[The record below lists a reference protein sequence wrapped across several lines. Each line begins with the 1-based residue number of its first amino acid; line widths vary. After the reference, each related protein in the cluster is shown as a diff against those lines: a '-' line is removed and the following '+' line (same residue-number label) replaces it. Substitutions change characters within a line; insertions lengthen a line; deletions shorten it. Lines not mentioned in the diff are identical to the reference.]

1 MTTLKQL
8 IAIIFSS
15 LRMPQQIFGLSKVP
29 FKFFRRLS
37 RLIILWLTVTSIL
50 VTLKP
55 FNQLFDDVKASSSN
69 LPDFHTVDGKL
80 ELAQDQKPVYFQ
92 SQSFQLVVDDTVT
105 VSGPQ
110 DQPTIPTDIASRL
123 STKSMA
129 SFFLFK
135 DRAFGQ
141 VAGRMMQITDLYKA
155 NFNTQVASQ
164 TLNSI
169 ENYRW
174 IFYLSLVI
182 MAWIISW
189 LLYWFIVLLISYL
202 AHFTTLRSK
211 SFKLFSQTMRLVIQ
225 VTFVPFLIYGL
236 LQIIMPLGFVFFVF
250 LALYTVAFIYYAQQR
265 FMMSLFSAFN
275 SQAFKEGMQDL
286 QEDANKLSPEEM
298 NERFMSLIQEARQE
312 HHAKGQDGDDEETA
326 EANPQNHTA
335 QNDQPS
341 QDSSDQDQDNK

>member
-1 MTTLKQL
+1 MKQL

-15 LRMPQQIFGLSKVP
+15 MRMPQQIFGLSKVP

-55 FNQLFDDVKASSSN
+55 LNQLFDDVKASSSN
-69 LPDFHTVDGKL
+69 LPDFHIVDGKL

-141 VAGRMMQITDLYKA
+141 IAGRMMQITDLYKA
-155 NFNTQVASQ
+155 NFNKQVASQ

-174 IFYLSLVI
+174 IFYLSLFIV
-182 MAWIISW
+182 AWIISW
-189 LLYWFIVLLISYL
+189 LLYWFVVLLISYL

-312 HHAKGQDGDDEETA
+312 RHDQGEGEEEEGEENSQD
-326 EANPQNHTA
+326 HTA
-335 QNDQPS
+335 QDDQPS
-341 QDSSDQDQDNK
+341 QDSSDQDQDNE

>member
-1 MTTLKQL
+1 MKQL

-15 LRMPQQIFGLSKVP
+15 MRMPQQIFGLSKVP

-50 VTLKP
+50 VILKP
-55 FNQLFDDVKASSSN
+55 LNQLFDDVKASSSN

-105 VSGPQ
+105 VGGPQ

-155 NFNTQVASQ
+155 NFNKQVASQ

-174 IFYLSLVI
+174 FFYLSLFIV
-182 MAWIISW
+182 AWIISW
-189 LLYWFIVLLISYL
+189 LLYWFVVLLISYL

-236 LQIIMPLGFVFFVF
+236 LQIIMPLGFIFFIF
-250 LALYTVAFIYYAQQR
+250 LAIYTVAFIYYAQQR

-312 HHAKGQDGDDEETA
+312 RHDQGEGEEEDGEENSQD
-326 EANPQNHTA
+326 HTA
-335 QNDQPS
+335 QDDQPS
-341 QDSSDQDQDNK
+341 QDSSDQDLDNE

>member
-1 MTTLKQL
+1 
-8 IAIIFSS
+8 
-15 LRMPQQIFGLSKVP
+15 MPQQIFGLSKVP

-189 LLYWFIVLLISYL
+189 LLYWFVVLLISYL

-250 LALYTVAFIYYAQQR
+250 LALYTVTFIYYAQQR

-312 HHAKGQDGDDEETA
+312 RHDQGEGEEEEGEENSQD
-326 EANPQNHTA
+326 HTA
-335 QNDQPS
+335 QDDQPS
-341 QDSSDQDQDNK
+341 QDSSDQDQDNE

>member
-55 FNQLFDDVKASSSN
+55 FNQLFDDVKASSNN

-105 VSGPQ
+105 VGGPQ

-174 IFYLSLVI
+174 FFYLSLFIV
-182 MAWIISW
+182 AWIISW
-189 LLYWFIVLLISYL
+189 LLYWFVVLLISYL

-236 LQIIMPLGFVFFVF
+236 LQIIMPLGFIFFIF
-250 LALYTVAFIYYAQQR
+250 LAIYTVAFIYYAQQR

-312 HHAKGQDGDDEETA
+312 RHDQGEGEEEEGEENSQD
-326 EANPQNHTA
+326 HTA
-335 QNDQPS
+335 QDDQPS
-341 QDSSDQDQDNK
+341 QDSSDQDLDNE

>member
-50 VTLKP
+50 VILKP
-55 FNQLFDDVKASSSN
+55 LNQLFDDVKASSSN
-69 LPDFHTVDGKL
+69 LPDFHIVDGKL

-129 SFFLFK
+129 SVFLFK

-141 VAGRMMQITDLYKA
+141 IAGRMMQITDLYKA
-155 NFNTQVASQ
+155 NFNKQVASQ

-169 ENYRW
+169 DNYRW

-189 LLYWFIVLLISYL
+189 LLYWFVVLLISYL

-236 LQIIMPLGFVFFVF
+236 LQIILPLGFIFFIF

-312 HHAKGQDGDDEETA
+312 RHDQGEGEEEEGEENSQD
-326 EANPQNHTA
+326 HTA
-335 QNDQPS
+335 QDDQPS
-341 QDSSDQDQDNK
+341 QDSSDQDLDNE

>member
-1 MTTLKQL
+1 MKQL

-15 LRMPQQIFGLSKVP
+15 MRMPQQIFGLSKVP

-50 VTLKP
+50 VILKP
-55 FNQLFDDVKASSSN
+55 LNQLFDDVKASSSN

-105 VSGPQ
+105 VGGPQ

-155 NFNTQVASQ
+155 NFNKQVASQ

-174 IFYLSLVI
+174 FFYLSLFIV
-182 MAWIISW
+182 AWIISW
-189 LLYWFIVLLISYL
+189 LLYWFVVLLISYL

-236 LQIIMPLGFVFFVF
+236 LQIIMPLGFIFFIF
-250 LALYTVAFIYYAQQR
+250 LAIYTVAFIYYAQQR

-286 QEDANKLSPEEM
+286 QEDANKLSPVEM

-312 HHAKGQDGDDEETA
+312 RHDQGEGEEEEGEENSQD
-326 EANPQNHTA
+326 HTA
-335 QNDQPS
+335 QDDQPS
-341 QDSSDQDQDNK
+341 QDSSDQDLDNE

>member
-50 VTLKP
+50 VILKP
-55 FNQLFDDVKASSSN
+55 LNQLFDDVKASSNN

-123 STKSMA
+123 STKSVA

-155 NFNTQVASQ
+155 NFNKQVASQ

-174 IFYLSLVI
+174 FFYLSLFIV
-182 MAWIISW
+182 AWIISW
-189 LLYWFIVLLISYL
+189 LLYWFVVLLISYL

-236 LQIIMPLGFVFFVF
+236 LQIIMPLGFVFFIF

-312 HHAKGQDGDDEETA
+312 RHDQGEGEEEEGEENSQD
-326 EANPQNHTA
+326 HTA
-335 QNDQPS
+335 QDDQPS
-341 QDSSDQDQDNK
+341 QDSSDQDQDNE

>member
-1 MTTLKQL
+1 MKQL

-15 LRMPQQIFGLSKVP
+15 MRMPQQIFGLSKVP

-50 VTLKP
+50 VILKP
-55 FNQLFDDVKASSSN
+55 LNQLFDDVKASSSN

-155 NFNTQVASQ
+155 NFNKQVASQ

-174 IFYLSLVI
+174 FFYLSLFIV
-182 MAWIISW
+182 AWIISW
-189 LLYWFIVLLISYL
+189 LLYWFVVLLISYL

-312 HHAKGQDGDDEETA
+312 RHDQGEGEEEEGEENSQD
-326 EANPQNHTA
+326 HTA
-335 QNDQPS
+335 QDDQPS
-341 QDSSDQDQDNK
+341 QDSSDQDLDNE

>member
-15 LRMPQQIFGLSKVP
+15 MRMPQQIFGLSKVP

-50 VTLKP
+50 VILKP
-55 FNQLFDDVKASSSN
+55 LNQLFDDVKASSSN

-155 NFNTQVASQ
+155 NFNKQVASQ

-189 LLYWFIVLLISYL
+189 LLYWFVVLLISYL

-312 HHAKGQDGDDEETA
+312 HHDQGEGEEEEGEENSQD
-326 EANPQNHTA
+326 HTA
-335 QNDQPS
+335 QDDQPS
-341 QDSSDQDQDNK
+341 QDSSDQDQDTK

>member
-15 LRMPQQIFGLSKVP
+15 MRMPQQIFGLSKVP

-50 VTLKP
+50 VILKP
-55 FNQLFDDVKASSSN
+55 LNQLFDDVKASSSN

-105 VSGPQ
+105 VGGPQ

-174 IFYLSLVI
+174 SFYLSLFIV
-182 MAWIISW
+182 AWIISW

-250 LALYTVAFIYYAQQR
+250 LALYTVVFIYYAQQR

-312 HHAKGQDGDDEETA
+312 RHDQGEGEEEEGEENSQD
-326 EANPQNHTA
+326 HTA
-335 QNDQPS
+335 QDDQPS
-341 QDSSDQDQDNK
+341 QDSSDQDQDNE

>member
-1 MTTLKQL
+1 MKQL

-50 VTLKP
+50 VIFKP
-55 FNQLFDDVKASSSN
+55 LNQLFDDVKASSSN

-155 NFNTQVASQ
+155 NFNKQVASQ

-189 LLYWFIVLLISYL
+189 LLYWFVVLLISYL

-312 HHAKGQDGDDEETA
+312 CHAQGEDGEEA
-326 EANPQNHTA
+326 ADVNPQDHTP
-335 QNDQPS
+335 QDDQPS
-341 QDSSDQDQDNK
+341 QDSSDQDKDNK

>member
-189 LLYWFIVLLISYL
+189 LLYWFVVLLISYL

-250 LALYTVAFIYYAQQR
+250 LA
-265 FMMSLFSAFN
+265 FN

-312 HHAKGQDGDDEETA
+312 RHDQGEGEEEEGEENSQD
-326 EANPQNHTA
+326 HTA
-335 QNDQPS
+335 QDDQPS
-341 QDSSDQDQDNK
+341 QDSSDQDQDNE

>member
-1 MTTLKQL
+1 MKQL

-15 LRMPQQIFGLSKVP
+15 MRMPQQIFGLSKVP

-50 VTLKP
+50 VILKP
-55 FNQLFDDVKASSSN
+55 LNQLFDEVKASSSN
-69 LPDFHTVDGKL
+69 LPDFHIVDGKL

-189 LLYWFIVLLISYL
+189 LLYWFVVLLISYL

-250 LALYTVAFIYYAQQR
+250 LSLFTVAFIYYALQR

-312 HHAKGQDGDDEETA
+312 RHDQGEGEEEEGEENSQD
-326 EANPQNHTA
+326 HTA
-335 QNDQPS
+335 QDDQPS
-341 QDSSDQDQDNK
+341 QDSSDQDLDNE

>member
-1 MTTLKQL
+1 
-8 IAIIFSS
+8 
-15 LRMPQQIFGLSKVP
+15 MPQQIFGLSKVP

-50 VTLKP
+50 VIFKP
-55 FNQLFDDVKASSSN
+55 LNQLFDEVKASSSN
-69 LPDFHTVDGKL
+69 LPDFHIVDGKL

-189 LLYWFIVLLISYL
+189 LLYWFVVLLISYL

-312 HHAKGQDGDDEETA
+312 RHDQGEGEEEEGEENSQD
-326 EANPQNHTA
+326 HTA
-335 QNDQPS
+335 QDDQPS
-341 QDSSDQDQDNK
+341 QDSSDQDQDNE

>member
-50 VTLKP
+50 VILKP
-55 FNQLFDDVKASSSN
+55 LNQLFDDVKASSSN

-105 VSGPQ
+105 VGGPQ

-155 NFNTQVASQ
+155 NFNKQVASQ

-174 IFYLSLVI
+174 FFYLSLFIV
-182 MAWIISW
+182 AWIISW
-189 LLYWFIVLLISYL
+189 LLYWFVVLLISYL

-236 LQIIMPLGFVFFVF
+236 LQIIMPLGFIFFIF
-250 LALYTVAFIYYAQQR
+250 LAIYTVAFIYYAQQR

-312 HHAKGQDGDDEETA
+312 RHDQGEGEEEEGEENSQD
-326 EANPQNHTA
+326 HTA
-335 QNDQPS
+335 QDDQPS
-341 QDSSDQDQDNK
+341 QDSSDQDQDNE

>member
-15 LRMPQQIFGLSKVP
+15 MRMPQQIFGLSKVP

-50 VTLKP
+50 VILKP
-55 FNQLFDDVKASSSN
+55 LNQLFDDVKASSSN

-105 VSGPQ
+105 VGGPQ

-155 NFNTQVASQ
+155 NFNKQVASQ

-174 IFYLSLVI
+174 FFYLSLFIV
-182 MAWIISW
+182 AWIISW
-189 LLYWFIVLLISYL
+189 LLYWFVVLLISYL

-225 VTFVPFLIYGL
+225 VTFVPFLI
-236 LQIIMPLGFVFFVF
+236 
-250 LALYTVAFIYYAQQR
+250 
-265 FMMSLFSAFN
+265 
-275 SQAFKEGMQDL
+275 
-286 QEDANKLSPEEM
+286 
-298 NERFMSLIQEARQE
+298 
-312 HHAKGQDGDDEETA
+312 
-326 EANPQNHTA
+326 
-335 QNDQPS
+335 
-341 QDSSDQDQDNK
+341 

>member
-1 MTTLKQL
+1 MKQL

-15 LRMPQQIFGLSKVP
+15 MRMPQQIFGLSKVP

-37 RLIILWLTVTSIL
+37 RLIILWLTVTSVL
-50 VTLKP
+50 VTFKP
-55 FNQLFDDVKASSSN
+55 LNQLFDDVKASSSN

-155 NFNTQVASQ
+155 NFNKQVASQ

-189 LLYWFIVLLISYL
+189 LLYWFVVLLISYL

-312 HHAKGQDGDDEETA
+312 RHDQGEGEEEEGEENSQD
-326 EANPQNHTA
+326 HTA
-335 QNDQPS
+335 QDDQPS
-341 QDSSDQDQDNK
+341 QDSSDQDQDNE

>member
-1 MTTLKQL
+1 MKQL

-50 VTLKP
+50 VILKP
-55 FNQLFDDVKASSSN
+55 LNQLFDDVKASSSN
-69 LPDFHTVDGKL
+69 LPDFHIVDGKL

-129 SFFLFK
+129 SVFLFK

-141 VAGRMMQITDLYKA
+141 IAGRMMQITDLYKA
-155 NFNTQVASQ
+155 NFNKQVASQ

-169 ENYRW
+169 DNYRW

-189 LLYWFIVLLISYL
+189 LLYWFVVLLISYL

-236 LQIIMPLGFVFFVF
+236 LQIILPLGFIFFIF

-312 HHAKGQDGDDEETA
+312 RHDQGEGEEEEGEENSQD
-326 EANPQNHTA
+326 HTA
-335 QNDQPS
+335 QDDQPS
-341 QDSSDQDQDNK
+341 QDSSDQDLDNE

>member
-1 MTTLKQL
+1 
-8 IAIIFSS
+8 
-15 LRMPQQIFGLSKVP
+15 
-29 FKFFRRLS
+29 
-37 RLIILWLTVTSIL
+37 
-50 VTLKP
+50 
-55 FNQLFDDVKASSSN
+55 
-69 LPDFHTVDGKL
+69 
-80 ELAQDQKPVYFQ
+80 
-92 SQSFQLVVDDTVT
+92 
-105 VSGPQ
+105 
-110 DQPTIPTDIASRL
+110 
-123 STKSMA
+123 
-129 SFFLFK
+129 
-135 DRAFGQ
+135 
-141 VAGRMMQITDLYKA
+141 
-155 NFNTQVASQ
+155 
-164 TLNSI
+164 
-169 ENYRW
+169 
-174 IFYLSLVI
+174 

-312 HHAKGQDGDDEETA
+312 RHDQGEDGEEDKV
-326 EANPQNHTA
+326 EDANPQDNTP
-335 QNDQPS
+335 QDDQPS

>member
-15 LRMPQQIFGLSKVP
+15 MRMPQQIFGLSKVP

-50 VTLKP
+50 VILKP
-55 FNQLFDDVKASSSN
+55 LNQLFDEVKASSSN
-69 LPDFHTVDGKL
+69 LPDFHIVDGKL

-189 LLYWFIVLLISYL
+189 LLYWFVVLLISYL

-312 HHAKGQDGDDEETA
+312 RHDQGEGEEEEGEENSQD
-326 EANPQNHTA
+326 HTA
-335 QNDQPS
+335 QDDQPS
-341 QDSSDQDQDNK
+341 QDSSDQDQDNE

>member
-1 MTTLKQL
+1 MKQL

-189 LLYWFIVLLISYL
+189 LLYWFVVLLISYL

-312 HHAKGQDGDDEETA
+312 RHDQGEGEEEEGEENSQD
-326 EANPQNHTA
+326 HTA
-335 QNDQPS
+335 QDDQPS
-341 QDSSDQDQDNK
+341 QDSSDQDQDNE

>member
-15 LRMPQQIFGLSKVP
+15 MRMPQQIFGLSKVP

-50 VTLKP
+50 VILKP
-55 FNQLFDDVKASSSN
+55 LNQLFDDVKASSSN

-105 VSGPQ
+105 VGGPQ

-155 NFNTQVASQ
+155 NFNKQVASQ

-174 IFYLSLVI
+174 FFYLSLFIV
-182 MAWIISW
+182 AWIISW
-189 LLYWFIVLLISYL
+189 LLYWFVVLLISYL

-236 LQIIMPLGFVFFVF
+236 LQIIMPLGFIFFVF

-312 HHAKGQDGDDEETA
+312 RHDQGEGEEEEGEENSQD
-326 EANPQNHTA
+326 HTA
-335 QNDQPS
+335 QDDQPS
-341 QDSSDQDQDNK
+341 QDSSDQDLDNE

>member
-1 MTTLKQL
+1 MKQL

-15 LRMPQQIFGLSKVP
+15 MRMPQQIFGLSKVP

-50 VTLKP
+50 VILKP
-55 FNQLFDDVKASSSN
+55 LNQLFDDVKASSSN

-155 NFNTQVASQ
+155 NFNKQVASQ

-174 IFYLSLVI
+174 FFYLSLFIV
-182 MAWIISW
+182 AWIISW
-189 LLYWFIVLLISYL
+189 LLYWFVVLLISYL

-236 LQIIMPLGFVFFVF
+236 LQIIMPLGFIFFIF
-250 LALYTVAFIYYAQQR
+250 LAIYTVAFIYYAQQR

-312 HHAKGQDGDDEETA
+312 RHDQGEGEEEEGEENSQD
-326 EANPQNHTA
+326 HTA
-335 QNDQPS
+335 QDDQPS
-341 QDSSDQDQDNK
+341 QDSSDQDLDNE

>member
-1 MTTLKQL
+1 MKQL

-37 RLIILWLTVTSIL
+37 RLIILWLTVTSVL

-55 FNQLFDDVKASSSN
+55 LNQLFDDVKASSSN
-69 LPDFHTVDGKL
+69 LPDFHIVDGKL

-141 VAGRMMQITDLYKA
+141 IAGRMMQITDLYNA
-155 NFNTQVASQ
+155 NFNKQVASQ

-174 IFYLSLVI
+174 IFYLSLAIV
-182 MAWIISW
+182 AWIISW

-312 HHAKGQDGDDEETA
+312 RHAQGEDGEEA
-326 EANPQNHTA
+326 ADVNPQDHTP
-335 QNDQPS
+335 QDDQPS